1 MITNPVKLDPHC
13 FSLSSTTLSLALV
26 NHSLSVMSSMQ
37 IKSNQRVPCW
47 RHQPGCSAGCS
58 ASPRRCHTQKEPTQ
72 KHAASCPTGRQTHP
86 RCLSSELAETH
97 TSLVS
102 QLFFPGNIP
111 NTNTYEKH
119 MGRQEEGEEWKLKF
133 LE

>member
-102 QLFFPGNIP
+102 QLSS
-111 NTNTYEKH
+111 
-119 MGRQEEGEEWKLKF
+119 
-133 LE
+133 LETSPTLTPMKSTWGDRRRERSGS